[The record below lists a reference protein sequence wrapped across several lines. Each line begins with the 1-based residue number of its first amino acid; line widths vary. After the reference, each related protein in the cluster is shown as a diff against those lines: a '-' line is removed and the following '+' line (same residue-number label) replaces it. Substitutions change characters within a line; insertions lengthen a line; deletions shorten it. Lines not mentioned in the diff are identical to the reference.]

1 MITGV
6 TREVLCTIATSLPT
20 KKSYNYVN
28 YISMQKPCK
37 QKHFAI
43 LKPKEKVDNAFI
55 KSLIDN
61 FKLNSKNLCHA
72 KSDLINHCLSKKKK
86 ESFCL
91 IIKFTLIIFQ
101 TECPCKTISI
111 PHEETS
117 NEVHPYQRLIFEPIS
132 VRRVFDMTTFTV
144 TYIADIRGPTDAISK
159 FNGTVR
165 RSVWPF

>member
-28 YISMQKPCK
+28 YMSRTLVN
-37 QKHFAI
+37 KHFVI
-43 LKPKEKVDNAFI
+43 LKTKEKVNNAFI

-61 FKLNSKNLCHA
+61 FKLNSKKLWNA

-144 TYIADIRGPTDAISK
+144 TFIADIRGPADAISK

-165 RSVWPF
+165 RSLWHF

>member
-28 YISMQKPCK
+28 YMSRTLVN
-37 QKHFAI
+37 KHFVI
-43 LKPKEKVDNAFI
+43 LKTKEKVNNAFI

-61 FKLNSKNLCHA
+61 FKLNSKKLWNA

-101 TECPCKTISI
+101 TECPCTTISI

-144 TYIADIRGPTDAISK
+144 TYIADIRGPADATSK

-165 RSVWPF
+165 RSLWHF

>member
-28 YISMQKPCK
+28 YMSRTLVN
-37 QKHFAI
+37 KHFVI
-43 LKPKEKVDNAFI
+43 LKTKEKVNNAFI

-61 FKLNSKNLCHA
+61 FKLNSKKLWNA

-91 IIKFTLIIFQ
+91 MRKFTLIIFQ

-144 TYIADIRGPTDAISK
+144 TYIADIRGPADAISK

-165 RSVWPF
+165 RSLWHF

>member
-28 YISMQKPCK
+28 YMSRTLVN
-37 QKHFAI
+37 KHFVI
-43 LKPKEKVDNAFI
+43 LKTKEKVNNAFI

-61 FKLNSKNLCHA
+61 FKLNSKKLWNA

-144 TYIADIRGPTDAISK
+144 TYIADIRGPADAISK

-165 RSVWPF
+165 RSLCHF